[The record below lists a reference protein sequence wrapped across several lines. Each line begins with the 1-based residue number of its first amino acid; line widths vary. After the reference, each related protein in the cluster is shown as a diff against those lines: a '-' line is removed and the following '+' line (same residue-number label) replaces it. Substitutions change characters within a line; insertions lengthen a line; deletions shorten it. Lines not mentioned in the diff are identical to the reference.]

1 MGWTMLEFKYKPITN
16 ARQYSTKR
24 RKTSDIKYIVIHD
37 TANSGHGANAINH
50 YKYLQ
55 NAQRYGSAHYYVDD
69 CQIIQTI
76 GDSRIAW
83 SVGDTWARTAQTRR
97 DITNDNSFYWHIKFG
112 HQILG

>member
-1 MGWTMLEFKYKPITN
+1 MLVFKYKPITN
-16 ARQYSTKR
+16 DRQYSTKR

-37 TANSGHGANAINH
+37 TANSGRGANALNH

-69 CQIIQTI
+69 GQIIQAI

-83 SVGDTWARTAQTRR
+83 SVGDT
-97 DITNDNSFYWHIKFG
+97 
-112 HQILG
+112 